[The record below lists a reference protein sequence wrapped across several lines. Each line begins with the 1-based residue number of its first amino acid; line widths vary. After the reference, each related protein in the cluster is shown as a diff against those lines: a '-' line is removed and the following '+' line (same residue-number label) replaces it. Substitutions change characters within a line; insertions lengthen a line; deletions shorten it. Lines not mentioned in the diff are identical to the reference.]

1 MRHVHVGDPDTFLP
15 STPTS
20 NFRSTGIDVGHASLC
35 MLFFLSYFWNFC
47 FVFVF
52 LLSVWFYVFFFVC
65 VGSLVLFVFFVLFY
79 FMMLVF
85 FCFLLLNGAVR
96 APLF

>member
-1 MRHVHVGDPDTFLP
+1 MYV
-15 STPTS
+15 
-20 NFRSTGIDVGHASLC
+20 
-35 MLFFLSYFWNFC
+35 
-47 FVFVF
+47 VF
-52 LLSVWFYVFFFVC
+52 LVLFLEFLLCFRVFCCQCGFMWFFFVC